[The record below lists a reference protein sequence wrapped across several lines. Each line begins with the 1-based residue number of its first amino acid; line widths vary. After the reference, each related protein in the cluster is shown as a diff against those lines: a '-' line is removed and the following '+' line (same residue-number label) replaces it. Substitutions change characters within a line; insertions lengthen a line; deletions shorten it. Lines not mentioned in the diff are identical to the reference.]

1 MRAEDLARGIE
12 RCIQRKQLLKKR
24 VAADAGFSEQMFSD
38 MLNGRK
44 IIRAEY
50 MPRIARAIGVEI
62 SDIYDA
68 AKEKAACAMAIHRRQ
83 ERAKVIREDAE
94 TGERTVF
101 PGRSLDDLIE
111 GSFSEDIG
119 ITIHYETGRRHDTTA
134 AGEGQAREREGQE
147 QRREI

>member
-68 AKEKAACAMAIHRRQ
+68 AK
-83 ERAKVIREDAE
+83 
-94 TGERTVF
+94 
-101 PGRSLDDLIE
+101 
-111 GSFSEDIG
+111 
-119 ITIHYETGRRHDTTA
+119 
-134 AGEGQAREREGQE
+134 
-147 QRREI
+147 